1 MTTIN
6 QLPLQTGLAPGDQF
20 AVWTPNNGDT
30 RRVPFSV
37 LQAAIFGSVPQTS
50 DSLPGTLLNKLF
62 NLGDNTLRGTFAQFN
77 LACIDAD
84 FSTTDG
90 IETLRNKTINLC
102 TNTLRGTK
110 AQWEDVVDDDALV
123 FASDLGPLATATAP
137 LTIAQGGT
145 NGITAAAARTSLGAA
160 ASGVNTDI
168 TALDQDVVVTATGT
182 IAANSIGYRGLPQ
195 ETKTAAYVLALAD
208 AGKQISITIGG
219 VTIPANSAVAFPIG
233 TTIVVY
239 NNSATTQAIAIT
251 TDTLRLAGTATVG
264 TRMLSQYGMATLVKV
279 AATAWVAM
287 GNVS

>member
-30 RRVPFSV
+30 RRVPFSA
-37 LQAAIFGSVPQTS
+37 LQAAIFGNIPQTG

-77 LACIDAD
+77 QACIDAD

-102 TNTLRGTK
+102 TNTVRGTK
-110 AQWEDVVDDDALV
+110 AQWDDVVTDGALV

-145 NGITAAAARTSLGAA
+145 GGITAAAARTSLGAA

-208 AGKQISITIGG
+208 AGKQISITTGG

-239 NNSATTQAIAIT
+239 NNSGATQAIAIT

-264 TRMLSQYGMATLVKV
+264 TRTLSQYGVATLVKV
-279 AATAWVAM
+279 AATVWVAM

>member
-37 LQAAIFGSVPQTS
+37 VQAAIFGSVPQTS

-84 FSTTDG
+84 FSTTNG
-90 IETLRNKTINLC
+90 IETLRNKTISLC
-102 TNTLRGTK
+102 SNTLRGTK

-123 FASDLGPLATATAP
+123 FASDLGPLATAEGP
-137 LTIAQGGT
+137 LSVDLGGT
-145 NGITAAAARTSLGAA
+145 GGITAAAARTSLGAA
-160 ASGVNTDI
+160 ASGANTDI

-195 ETKTAAYVLALAD
+195 ETKTAAYVLALGD
-208 AGKQISITIGG
+208 AGKQISITTGG

-239 NNSATTQAIAIT
+239 NDSGATQAIAIT
-251 TDTLRLAGTATVG
+251 TDTLRLAGTATTG
-264 TRMLSQYGMATLVKV
+264 PRTLAQYGVATLIKV
-279 AATAWVAM
+279 TATTWLAM